1 MLSLKLLLLLA
12 VCHHNKGEEAMEVVE
27 HGIVKGGKAHQAL
40 MSLQKNEFD
49 RMLKDRKPGKPS
61 AVLSP
66 SAEAD
71 GPDAQTTEGKEMKLR
86 IGVEKSRVVYCV
98 SDPSEML
105 LYGECFFQPTIDGAP
120 RVLTGDRVV
129 MVRAPTTILYVKPCL
144 RHGSSRCRCIG

>member
-1 MLSLKLLLLLA
+1 
-12 VCHHNKGEEAMEVVE
+12 MEVVE

-66 SAEAD
+66 AEAD
-71 GPDAQTTEGKEMKLR
+71 GPDAETADEGNKAMKLR

-105 LYGECFFQPTIDGAP
+105 SYGECFFQPTIDGAP

-129 MVRAPTTILYVKPCL
+129 MVRAPTAILYVKPCL
-144 RHGSSRCRCIG
+144 RHCSSCCRCIQ